1 VKNFRQNIFLLII
14 SFIFSQNFSGNIGL
28 MGQFPQGEFKDEGVT
43 TGFGIDINGMYYPVN
58 ELAFGLNLGG
68 SRYGY
73 SERQINFNYYT
84 DLVKVTEETSN
95 NIGFGHLFFRIIP
108 FRGNIKPYIEGL
120 FGLKNLDTTTKLY
133 SNSYNCDSDPSY
145 GDYDDCQIAESTNSS
160 DNALSY
166 GVGAGLEIKLFS
178 KVKFTQYKVEVE
190 QSSNGNLSF
199 FMNGRYLWGGEAQYL
214 KKGDIEYSDPE
225 DGPVETTFNWNE
237 SKTDLLQLT
246 IGVSFHFK

>member
-1 VKNFRQNIFLLII
+1 MHIRLII
-14 SFIFSQNFSGNIGL
+14 TFLVISFLHSQNFSGNIGL

-43 TGFGIDINGMYYPVN
+43 TGLGLDINAMYYPVK

-68 SRYGY
+68 SVYDS
-73 SERQINFNYYT
+73 SERQIPFNYYS
-84 DLVKVTEETSN
+84 DLITITEKTSN

-108 FRGNIKPYIEGL
+108 FQGNIKPYVEGL
-120 FGLKNLDTTTKLY
+120 FGLKNLSTTTELI
-133 SNSYNCDSDPSY
+133 NENCYDNVEN
-145 GDYDDCQIAESTNSS
+145 DYDDCQIAESTNAS

-166 GVGAGLEIKLFS
+166 GVGGGLEIKLFS
-178 KVKFTQYKVEVE
+178 KVKFTQYKVDVE

-199 FMNGRYLWGGEAQYL
+199 FINGRYLWGGEAQYL